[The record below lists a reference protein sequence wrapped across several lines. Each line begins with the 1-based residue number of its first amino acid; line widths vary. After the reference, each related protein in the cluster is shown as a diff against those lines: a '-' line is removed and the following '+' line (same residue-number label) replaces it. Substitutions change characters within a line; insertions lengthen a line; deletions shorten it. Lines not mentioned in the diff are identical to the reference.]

1 MPERFENAWRG
12 GALVVAAYVAA
23 CGAPLEGS
31 SSSHSSNGTGQ
42 SSSTASAPAPTSPLP
57 GESSADSICGAGW
70 RWNGVHCI
78 ATGIGGDIGSG
89 SGSATASADP
99 SNPADGK
106 NRTRDPA
113 ASGPHVKID
122 EIKVGSGA
130 EAHENSHVR
139 IHYVGKLTDGTTFD
153 SSRDRNSPFSFT
165 IGVGE
170 VIRGFDQGVTG
181 MKVGGLRKVTIP
193 PVLGYGRRGAPPK
206 IPPDSTLVFEIELL
220 GVE

>member
-78 ATGIGGDIGSG
+78 ATGIGGDIG